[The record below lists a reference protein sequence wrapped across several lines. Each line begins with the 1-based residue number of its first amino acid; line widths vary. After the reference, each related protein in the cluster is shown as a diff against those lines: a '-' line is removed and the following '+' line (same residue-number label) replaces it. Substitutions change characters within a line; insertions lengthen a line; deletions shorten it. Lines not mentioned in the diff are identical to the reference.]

1 MLIRREAESD
11 GSDDREKGVGARV
24 GERIKMSSRKII
36 IIIDS
41 CATTIGVCVCVRARA
56 CVRACVRAFL
66 RNMHI
71 GRGREDKASFLPAC
85 QSEAPLA
92 LLLTRESHTALDL
105 AC

>member
-41 CATTIGVCVCVRARA
+41 CTTTYWCVCVCGCVCA
-56 CVRACVRAFL
+56 CVRACVLAQHAHRE
-66 RNMHI
+66 RE
-71 GRGREDKASFLPAC
+71 RG
-85 QSEAPLA
+85 
-92 LLLTRESHTALDL
+92 
-105 AC
+105 

>member
-41 CATTIGVCVCVRARA
+41 CATTIGVCVCAGA
-56 CVRACVRAFL
+56 CVRACL